1 MKQRN
6 LIILVALLVVF
17 TLKSNAQEKL
27 HAYYKVTASGTLAD
41 ARTKLLGELKASGF
55 RVLGS
60 YNPQGKSIMYTVA
73 FTRNDLSSIAVS
85 GKTQRALASVLK
97 FSIYKKSST
106 NIEVTL
112 LNPEYIFH
120 AYMGDNTKQH
130 AKLKAIS
137 NETIGILKKMGKNF
151 TGFGGQLSK
160 SDLKKYHYMMGM
172 PYFTDP
178 IELNEFADYN
188 KACSVIEANLKSKKG
203 NTKKVYQIKFT
214 SSKIAIYGIGLM
226 DGNKGERYFLPIIGQ
241 EHLAAMPYEII
252 VINNKAYM
260 LHGKYRFA
268 LLWPELTMSQFMKI
282 SSTPGYVED
291 AFEALTK

>member
-178 IELNEFADYN
+178 VE
-188 KACSVIEANLKSKKG
+188 SKKG